1 MSKDEIVAPILNAI
15 NDLKIDIREKRR
27 EIQKNREAIQK
38 NAEEIRQNR
47 EAIQKN
53 AEEIRQNREAIQK
66 NTEEIR
72 QNRQAIQRNSKE
84 IQENKVAI
92 LSLTERFERFEMKYD
107 KDYKEIYR
115 IIDTFQR
122 STENMYEKH
131 EVRIK
136 KLECQY

>member
-15 NDLKIDIREKRR
+15 NDLKIDIRENRR
-27 EIQKNREAIQK
+27 EIQKNRE
-38 NAEEIRQNR
+38 
-47 EAIQKN
+47 
-53 AEEIRQNREAIQK
+53 
-66 NTEEIR
+66 
-72 QNRQAIQRNSKE
+72 AIQRNSKE

-122 STENMYEKH
+122 STENIYEKH
-131 EVRIK
+131 EIRIK

>member
-15 NDLKIDIREKRR
+15 NDLKIDIRENRR

-47 EAIQKN
+47 E
-53 AEEIRQNREAIQK
+53 
-66 NTEEIR
+66 
-72 QNRQAIQRNSKE
+72 AIQRNSKE

-92 LSLTERFERFEMKYD
+92 LSLTERFERFEKKYN
-107 KDYKEIYR
+107 KDYKEIYK